1 MGARH
6 RCVVLGEIQR
16 DVYRRN
22 GPQGRLLSQQEEAS
36 RDGTMSRMGQGGEQ
50 GVEAESG
57 GAFMAWRHQREV
69 RDAGKTR
76 GSGVGRPQD

>member
-1 MGARH
+1 
-6 RCVVLGEIQR
+6 
-16 DVYRRN
+16 
-22 GPQGRLLSQQEEAS
+22 
-36 RDGTMSRMGQGGEQ
+36 MSRMGQGGEQ